1 MTTPKKIDDG
11 GAAFP
16 RPIGQHDGNFLG
28 DSRKY
33 NGPQHGMTLRDW
45 FAGQALSIAWDC
57 ADHKGFALT
66 ALNAYALADAML
78 AERSK
83 EGRG

>member
-16 RPIGQHDGNFLG
+16 HESIAMPEHQVLTVG
-28 DSRKY
+28 DRY
-33 NGPQHGMTLRDW
+33 TVPGMTLRDY

-66 ALNAYALADAML
+66 ALNAYALADAMI